1 MRLFLILQ
9 KIENSAIVIGRLHFK
24 LAQKLPIVY
33 PEKESNYITS
43 RRLNCSNDINVAFME
58 RPNFRT
64 LVTPY

>member
-43 RRLNCSNDINVAFME
+43 RQNCGNESIEAFME